1 MGLSAPNAGSFP
13 GFVNP
18 QDEIEEF
25 DEVQDFGGWAV
36 ILLDEVLNVPNRA
49 ARDHLL
55 RAGFATGPRILPQLE
70 KALED
75 DRTAE
80 FAAQLLAF
88 MGNNRALRTLQ
99 KLVDDPRDL
108 GLKRFFYGALGEFN
122 TPRTRQTLLDVVGRA
137 DDEPDP
143 IVTEMAIL
151 ALTVLADPSLIPLL
165 GEVRGRT
172 LDPVIRDDI
181 ENAIEVIRFRAN
193 HLEKMRTEAKGDVTV
208 AQALEAY
215 FIADL
220 GRVEGPEVEGDATDP
235 SSSPLKV
242 EIEDLTFAPNSS
254 RALARVRLSNPA
266 AAAIYELV
274 LQKRGSSW
282 VVASVWMVSLQES
295 ERIFQPPSPPPSE

>member
-1 MGLSAPNAGSFP
+1 MQKAPDLASGGSGYGDMRKNSLYSRMCLASVFGAVMGLSAPNAGSFP

-165 GEVRGRT
+165 GEVRAGPST
-172 LDPVIRDDI
+172 LSFETILR
-181 ENAIEVIRFRAN
+181 
-193 HLEKMRTEAKGDVTV
+193 M
-208 AQALEAY
+208 
-215 FIADL
+215 
-220 GRVEGPEVEGDATDP
+220 P
-235 SSSPLKV
+235 SKSS
-242 EIEDLTFAPNSS
+242 D
-254 RALARVRLSNPA
+254 
-266 AAAIYELV
+266 
-274 LQKRGSSW
+274 
-282 VVASVWMVSLQES
+282 S
-295 ERIFQPPSPPPSE
+295 ERTTWKRCGPKQRVM